1 MVTMRRESPFPM
13 LPVDEAQAL
22 VAVHTPL
29 LPVEHTHGL
38 LADGRVLAEDIIAP
52 APMPDLPKSTVD
64 GYAVRADDGLGAR
77 RVLGELTAGSDR
89 EVMVAAGTAA
99 RIMTGAPM
107 PLGADA
113 VVMVEQTDEH
123 DGVLTL
129 QREPRPGDYIL
140 RPGTD
145 MEAGQIVLPRGTVL
159 GAAEIG
165 LLATVGRPTVA
176 VYRQPVVAVLSTG
189 DEVVEPDAP
198 LPPGAVR
205 DSNRYALMA
214 AVRAA
219 GCRAISVGLAHDD
232 YNTIKELIM
241 HGLNVADVLLT
252 SGGASMGTHD
262 LVKPILGEL
271 GQIHFG
277 RVFFKPG
284 KPTGFATVGSKLAF
298 TLPGNPA
305 SALVSF
311 EVFVRP
317 ALRSMQGDPR
327 PRRPQLVIA
336 TAEAIRPSDRPEYQ
350 RVMISVEDGRLV
362 ARSTGSQLSSRLL
375 SLRDANGLLVVPPGD
390 TPLPAGSLLPV
401 LLTDTLRTS

>member
-13 LPVDEAQAL
+13 LPVDEALAL
-22 VAVHTPL
+22 VAAQTPL

-64 GYAVRADDGLGAR
+64 GYAVRAADGVRAR
-77 RVLGELTAGSDR
+77 RVLGELTAGG
-89 EVMVAAGTAA
+89 EQGGVVEAGTAT
-99 RIMTGAPM
+99 RIMTGAPL
-107 PLGADA
+107 PPGADA
-113 VVMVEQTDEH
+113 VVMVEQTDEQ
-123 DGVLTL
+123 DGVLTV

-214 AVRAA
+214 AARAA
-219 GCRAISVGLAHDD
+219 GCRAVSVGLACDD
-232 YNTIKELIM
+232 YATIKELITR
-241 HGLNVADVLLT
+241 GLDEADLLLT

-271 GQIHFG
+271 GQMHFG

-284 KPTGFATVGSKLAF
+284 KPTGFATVGEKLAF

-317 ALRSMQGDPR
+317 ALRRMQGDPHPHR
-327 PRRPQLVIA
+327 PLLTVA
-336 TAEAIRPSDRPEYQ
+336 VADAIRPSDRPEYQ
-350 RVMISVEDGRLV
+350 RVVIGLEDGRFV

-390 TPLPAGSLLPV
+390 QPLPAGTALPA
-401 LLTDTLRTS
+401 LLTGTLRT